1 MENQKPIFGLKDQ
14 SPIGVVSELHSFFRD
29 MQSFYKIAQ
38 GQILGQIEA
47 ADTAEAAR
55 LRTELEAINQKI
67 EYFHVLNSAA
77 SIADTVMHTP
87 AMIAEF
93 RSEA

>member
-1 MENQKPIFGLKDQ
+1 MENQKPIFDLKGQ
-14 SPIGVVSELHSFFRD
+14 SPLNAVTELHSFFRD
-29 MQSFYKIAQ
+29 MQSYYKIAQ
-38 GQILGQIEA
+38 GQLLGKIETADSTEA
-47 ADTAEAAR
+47 AH
-55 LRTELEAINQKI
+55 LKTELDEINQKI
-67 EYFHVLNSAA
+67 EYFHVLNNAA